1 MTIARPML
9 LETGIGI
16 LTAAGK
22 TMAIKIAT
30 HFSSKQINNFKGNR
44 ILELLVVK
52 CEQSTSE
59 LNQEDVN
66 MAEVNTSKVNT
77 AEVNTSK
84 VNTAEVNT
92 SKVNTAE
99 VNTSKVNIAEVDAV
113 CYTWTCYVNA
123 PLPYRQPHNINI
135 IKPPLYFHSPSNT
148 NKRDFINCSEA
159 ELSTGIAILQE
170 LVN

>member
-84 VNTAEVNT
+84 VN
-92 SKVNTAE
+92 
-99 VNTSKVNIAEVDAV
+99 IADVDAV

-135 IKPPLYFHSPSNT
+135 I
-148 NKRDFINCSEA
+148 
-159 ELSTGIAILQE
+159 
-170 LVN
+170 